1 MKIGSLFMIS
11 IDVILIYW
19 LCPVCAWNPS
29 NKITKWMSWFLFFG
43 ESEDPAAV
51 KTYPFK
57 AWIWGNSFRLPRCAR
72 RVFAALRDGE
82 STGMQVSRWIEFKN
96 IFPIIHEL
104 WSHSN
109 LQRRH
114 LKWLNA
120 SPTSVLFVQLK
131 LQMST
136 RMTKHS
142 SPGGVWFY
150 TWIWR
155 LSAGG

>member
-1 MKIGSLFMIS
+1 MRETLATKSPNECHGSYFLESLKILQQLKLILSKLGSEAILSDYHGVPGGFLLRWEMVRVLES
-11 IDVILIYW
+11 IIQ
-19 LCPVCAWNPS
+19 
-29 NKITKWMSWFLFFG
+29 
-43 ESEDPAAV
+43 
-51 KTYPFK
+51 
-57 AWIWGNSFRLPRCAR
+57 RL
-72 RVFAALRDGE
+72 
-82 STGMQVSRWIEFKN
+82 GMQVSRWIEFKN

-120 SPTSVLFVQLK
+120 SPTSVLFAQLK